1 MSFDFP
7 FGRLFGFGNFV
18 ITLICPLVLLLLAIV
33 LSILLLAIVL
43 SVLFL
48 LAIVLSVLLLLAIVL
63 SVLLLLAIVLS
74 VIFLLAIVLS
84 VLLRLTAS
92 DYLWMSSNFSCTRLA
107 SRITFTVYIQGIG
120 KPNKFIV

>member
-1 MSFDFP
+1 MSFDLP

-18 ITLICPLVLLLLAIV
+18 ITLICSLVLL
-33 LSILLLAIVL
+33 
-43 SVLFL
+43 L

-84 VLLRLTAS
+84 VLRLTAS
-92 DYLWMSSNFSCTRLA
+92 DYLWVSSNFSCTRLA
-107 SRITFTVYIQGIG
+107 SRITFTVYIQEIG

>member
-1 MSFDFP
+1 MSFDLP

-18 ITLICPLVLLLLAIV
+18 ITLICSLVL
-33 LSILLLAIVL
+33 LLLAIVL

-84 VLLRLTAS
+84 VLRLTAS
-92 DYLWMSSNFSCTRLA
+92 DYLWVSSNFSCTRLA
-107 SRITFTVYIQGIG
+107 SRITFTVYIQEIG

>member
-33 LSILLLAIVL
+33 LS
-43 SVLFL
+43 VLF
-48 LAIVLSVLLLLAIVL
+48 LLAIVL

-92 DYLWMSSNFSCTRLA
+92 DYLWVSSNFSCTRLT
-107 SRITFTVYIQGIG
+107 SRKTFTVYIQGIG